1 VALSAR
7 MPDDEVDLMAE
18 LDSTEDDCPR
28 CYPGTCECPPEEQ
41 PEVVRLR
48 AEVKRLSSAVRVVT
62 TELGAAMAER
72 DQALAAVREQ
82 SARAAR
88 AEAGRDRV
96 LALADR
102 MDALYDQ
109 GYTITDGDAGEGAD
123 ALPER
128 VRADMLDAP
137 RRLPALIRA
146 AVNGPP
152 EQAEGARWKAT
163 RSNTDLYEGDCPDGT
178 RCDRPCRDQCD
189 RLIAEECGGN
199 TAAPPTTGEVAS
211 G

>member
-1 VALSAR
+1 
-7 MPDDEVDLMAE
+7 MAE
-18 LDSTEDDCPR
+18 RMTAERLAEIRRWDANNPHPE
-28 CYPGTCECPPEEQ
+28 PGTCAEQ
-41 PEVVRLR
+41 RHELLAEVDRLTAERDAMRRRCESAWHQLDVVGSQHVAARARLR
-48 AEVKRLSSAVRVVT
+48 AMR
-62 TELGAAMAER
+62 
-72 DQALAAVREQ
+72 Q
-82 SARAAR
+82 
-88 AEAGRDRV
+88 RV